1 MLPKQSPGFPRDSSS
16 LKSSL
21 KCLFP
26 WIREVGWGGWGWQNN
41 GIMESLRL
49 EKPSKIIKSRNE
61 PSTTV
66 LTTNHIPKCCTH
78 TLCNPSREK
87 QNPAALFPPAP
98 SFSPA
103 GIWEPNKNSQELLSL
118 VKSFIYRMGNIY
130 NVILIQKEL
139 TGNTERRNENILT
152 HRS

>member
-1 MLPKQSPGFPRDSSS
+1 MVPKQSPGFPRDSSS
-16 LKSSL
+16 LNSSF

-26 WIREVGWGGWGWQNN
+26 WIREVGWGWQNN

-66 LTTNHIPKCCTH
+66 LTTKCCTH
-78 TLCNPSREK
+78 TLWNPAREK
-87 QNPAALFPPAP
+87 QNPAALSPPAP